1 MTFQSE
7 ARDALYGSWRLA
19 CLDRGGLAYFGRD
32 EGAFWRS
39 FIAAAFL
46 YPAFLVP
53 LLLGLSDQE
62 WQQGDLLHFGLV
74 ETLGYVIDWV
84 GFPQILLP
92 IARYLGR
99 EPRWLSLV
107 VVYNWSQILQK
118 GVFLGALGIAG
129 SGVLTDIAGI
139 WLVQAAF
146 LATLV
151 YEWFVVRVALDV
163 EWLPAV
169 MIVLADLVFSIL
181 ITGIAAHFH

>member
-19 CLDRGGLAYFGRD
+19 WLDRGGLAYFGRD

-39 FIAAAFL
+39 FIAAVFL

-62 WQQGDLLHFGLV
+62 WQQGDILHFGLI
-74 ETLGYVIDWV
+74 ETIRYVIGWV
-84 GFPQILLP
+84 GFPLILLP

-107 VVYNWSQILQK
+107 VVYNWSQILQN
-118 GVFLGALGIAG
+118 GVVVGAVGIAG
-129 SGVLTDIAGI
+129 TGMLPDIAGI
-139 WLVQAAF
+139 WFVPAAY

-169 MIVLADLVFSIL
+169 MIVLADLVFGLL
-181 ITGIAAHFH
+181 ITVIAAHLH